1 MINDI
6 LTNSV
11 SKQEKQLAVLVD
23 PDKTQPTDLFGLIKN
38 ANACNVDY
46 FFVGGSHVQHDRIDD
61 VIIELKSHSEIP
73 VVIFTGSNKK
83 IIKQAEAILLLS
95 LISGRNPEY
104 LIGQH
109 VNAAFDLRESGLEIL
124 PTSYLLIDG
133 GKVTSVAY
141 VSNTIPIPRDKEDL
155 VVGTALAGK
164 MLGQRVT
171 YIDTGSGAVDSVPL
185 DIISSVKKEVG
196 LPLIIGGGIR
206 TPEQAWQICNAGADI
221 IVIGNAFEEDPELLF
236 DIKSA
241 VKSSTNANY
250 SNLK

>member
-1 MINDI
+1 MFIDMIGGCI
-6 LTNSV
+6 
-11 SKQEKQLAVLVD
+11 SKKKKQLAVLVD
-23 PDKTQPTDLFGLIKN
+23 PDKTLPTELFSLIEN

-61 VIIELKSHSEIP
+61 VIIELKRHSEIP
-73 VVIFTGSNKK
+73 VVIFPGSNKQISK
-83 IIKQAEAILLLS
+83 HADAILLLS

-124 PTSYLLIDG
+124 PTSYLLVDG

-141 VSNTIPIPRDKEDL
+141 VSNTIPIPRDKKDL
-155 VVGTALAGK
+155 VVATALAGK
-164 MLGQRVT
+164 MLGQAIT
-171 YIDTGSGAVDSVPL
+171 YIDTGSGAIDSVPL
-185 DIISSVKKEVG
+185 NIISSVKNDVG

-221 IVIGNAFEEDPELLF
+221 VVVGNAFEKDPELLF

-241 VKSSTNANY
+241 VKSTTNANY
-250 SNLK
+250 SNIK